1 MTNNTITVMK
11 KELARFFGDRRLV
24 ITTLLLPGIMIYVV
38 YSFLGS
44 AMMKSILPEEAYVA
58 KAYVVDMPESLREEL
73 RELKVDWQPAD
84 REQLTQ
90 MRQEIQDKQAD
101 GLVVFPVD
109 FDQAVENYQ
118 VQSGKPAPNVE
129 IYYNSAETEST
140 HFYNEVSDILEAYE
154 TSISNKLDIN
164 AGDSVYYDCA
174 TSKDTT
180 GQMFSMMMPLLLMMF
195 LYSGCMS
202 VAPESIAGEKERGTI
217 ATLPMDYAMLLLIIL
232 STVMVLVS
240 MIALVSA
247 FAKSVKEAATTVSP
261 FTIVV
266 TFIGLSPMLS
276 QGKEIPLYR
285 YLIPVY
291 NSVQCMNGIFS
302 FSYQPV
308 EILLTVI
315 VNLCVAGVL
324 VFGLTRAF
332 QSEKVMFG

>member
-195 LYSGCMS
+195 LYSGCS
-202 VAPESIAGEKERGTI
+202 DLACNSHEEELSGTWQSIFLKHYCTPGR
-217 ATLPMDYAMLLLIIL
+217 L
-232 STVMVLVS
+232 
-240 MIALVSA
+240 
-247 FAKSVKEAATTVSP
+247 F
-261 FTIVV
+261 
-266 TFIGLSPMLS
+266 
-276 QGKEIPLYR
+276 QLYR
-285 YLIPVY
+285 
-291 NSVQCMNGIFS
+291 
-302 FSYQPV
+302 
-308 EILLTVI
+308 
-315 VNLCVAGVL
+315 NLCGTAENDGRGIDGSGFVGVYAYGFCNAASDHSVYGHGAGIHDRT
-324 VFGLTRAF
+324 GLRFCKKRERSGYDSLPFYHRGDLYRTEPYA
-332 QSEKVMFG
+332 QSGKRDSAVPVSDSGI